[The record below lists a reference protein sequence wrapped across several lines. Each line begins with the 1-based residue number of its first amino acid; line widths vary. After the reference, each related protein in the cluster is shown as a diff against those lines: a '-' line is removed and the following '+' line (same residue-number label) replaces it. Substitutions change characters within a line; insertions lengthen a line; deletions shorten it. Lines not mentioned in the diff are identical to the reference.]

1 MGRSSKVYVRLRKLS
16 LSRKRPQRE
25 EGAHVDTSC
34 LANHYCKNPTLPTQI
49 LSMPEPQIRH
59 HWLLAMSQKVLFW
72 FKWCSVHCHDCVPV
86 SLLQLTLPCKSRWD
100 PHSDHPLCSSL
111 KEIFAKGYIG
121 DKEFDYSQS
130 PSLCCWLTVVV
141 RFLCQKLRW
150 VALHIYLFS
159 EFLCLELA
167 NSSRSAH

>member
-16 LSRKRPQRE
+16 LSRKMPQRE

-49 LSMPEPQIRH
+49 LLMPEPQIRH

-72 FKWCSVHCHDCVPV
+72 FKWCSVHCHDCIPV
-86 SLLQLTLPCKSRWD
+86 SLLQLTLACKSRWD
-100 PHSDHPLCSSL
+100 PHSDHPPCGSL

-121 DKEFDYSQS
+121 DVKNLITVSLRLSVAGWQWLSNFCVKSCAELHFTYIFFQS
-130 PSLCCWLTVVV
+130 FRV
-141 RFLCQKLRW
+141 
-150 VALHIYLFS
+150 
-159 EFLCLELA
+159 
-167 NSSRSAH
+167 